1 MTSLN
6 LNCIEAVEIFSL
18 SLSRASTLS
27 YAAGTA
33 DFDSMNNFAKGDENN
48 GAGSNL
54 EAARQAIEEAND
66 SLKKAVTFL
75 IEHS

>member
-1 MTSLN
+1 
-6 LNCIEAVEIFSL
+6 
-18 SLSRASTLS
+18 
-27 YAAGTA
+27 
-33 DFDSMNNFAKGDENN
+33 MNNFAKGDENN
-48 GAGSNL
+48 GDGSNL